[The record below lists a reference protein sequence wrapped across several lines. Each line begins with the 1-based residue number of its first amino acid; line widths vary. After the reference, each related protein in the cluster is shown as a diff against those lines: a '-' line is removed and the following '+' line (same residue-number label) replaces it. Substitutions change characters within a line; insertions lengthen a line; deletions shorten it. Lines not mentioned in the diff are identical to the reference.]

1 MVLSHHSHANLALM
15 PHSPATAI
23 ALSVQL
29 AIIVSH
35 QEHHTV
41 QYVQQVLHVQT
52 VLSRHSHANLALM
65 PHSLATAIAL
75 SVQLAI
81 VVAQEH
87 RSVQHARLDKL
98 Y

>member
-1 MVLSHHSHANLALM
+1 
-15 PHSPATAI
+15 
-23 ALSVQL
+23 
-29 AIIVSH
+29 
-35 QEHHTV
+35 
-41 QYVQQVLHVQT
+41 
-52 VLSRHSHANLALM
+52 M

-75 SVQLAI
+75 SVQMAFTVARQGHRTAQHVQRALHVKMVLSHHNHVQLALMPGAPATAIALSVQLVI